1 MYLERNYNMEKQV
14 LYHIHKIEGKD
25 SAGKFWKEN
34 KEIKVDDKF
43 KNGMLKRYNEFTTK
57 MKASDVEGNIIDIN
71 IHEYLASVLFKLN
84 SGRVFSKQELEE
96 ILKLSYHASY
106 YGNMFKRET
115 ALENYR
121 KDNVST
127 LPSRL
132 HTIYLTDEKGVDY
145 WINALQTNNYK
156 LYRVEASGEI
166 FKTNEQLIPDEEL
179 SYKDVYESAYNYWHP
194 NFKHVPDYTN
204 EYLVKGKV
212 KVLEKIK

>member
-1 MYLERNYNMEKQV
+1 MREIDNYIDS
-14 LYHIHKIEGKD
+14 LYKNIDGI
-25 SAGKFWKEN
+25 SKEN

-57 MKASDVEGNIIDIN
+57 TSILDVDGNIIDKN
-71 IHEYLASVLFKLN
+71 IHDYLARALFEIN
-84 SGRVFSKQELEE
+84 SGKKFSKQELEE
-96 ILKLSYHASY
+96 ILKLSYRASY

-132 HTIYLTDEKGVDY
+132 HTIYLTDEKGIDY
-145 WINALQTNNYK
+145 WVNALQTDNYT

-166 FKTNEQLIPDEEL
+166 FKTNEQLIPEEML

>member
-1 MYLERNYNMEKQV
+1 MEKKE

-25 SAGKFWKEN
+25 SVGEFWKEN

-71 IHEYLASVLFKLN
+71 IHDYLVRVLFKLN
-84 SGRVFSKQELEE
+84 SGRVFSKKELEE
-96 ILKLSYHASY
+96 ILKLSYRVSY

-132 HTIYLTDEKGVDY
+132 HTIYLTDEKGIDY
-145 WINALQTNNYK
+145 WVNALQTDNYT

-204 EYLVKGKV
+204 EYWVKGKV